1 MLSYFWSAL
10 SGNRS
15 WKPFFGI
22 LWKNSQHSVYFHFK
36 VSVSTLST
44 SQIQNPNYCGEGHTS
59 SSPSNLDGPY
69 KQETTRSK
77 SNCSYEELQYA
88 EAGTLVVREPE
99 DTDTARSAAYAEAG
113 TLVVREPERTDT
125 ARSASYKYMD
135 MTTPT
140 HSVELSA
147 TLPVRGFDSSVQ
159 YSVVR
164 KESWFITW
172 RVSP

>member
-1 MLSYFWSAL
+1 MFTV
-10 SGNRS
+10 RV
-15 WKPFFGI
+15 PVFE
-22 LWKNSQHSVYFHFK
+22 NSQNSVYFHFK
-36 VSVSTLST
+36 VSVSTQSM
-44 SQIQNPNYCGEGHTS
+44 SQVQNPNYCGEGRTS
-59 SSPSNLDGPY
+59 SSSSNLDGPY

-88 EAGTLVVREPE
+88 EAGTLVVREPKR
-99 DTDTARSAAYAEAG
+99 TDTSRSASYAEAG

-140 HSVELSA
+140 NSVELSA
-147 TLPVRGFDSSVQ
+147 TLPVRAFDSSVQ

-164 KESWFITW
+164 KEN
-172 RVSP
+172 